1 MNTLYKYSL
10 IFLYYLIPFD
20 DSVFPQT
27 EDVGL
32 LLERNPTIKITD
44 SLNYL
49 VHNGTT
55 KLFEDAIEGGAIDYY
70 GGVVDSVLFRVLL
83 KNQWLPWQYG
93 KTFHDKISGQGIAT
107 FLNDYKEGV
116 KKFEFKLFSNS
127 ILTITKITIF
137 KPYFEETLPLNRT
150 LKAVDAHIQKP
161 RIISREEWGA
171 APPKYD
177 YTNHPYFDK
186 LTLHH
191 AACCG
196 AENIDEGMEAVRGI
210 QDFHQNGRGWNDIG
224 YHFLVDRAGNI
235 YQGRPET
242 VLGAHVGGANTG
254 NIGVCI
260 LGCYHPPE
268 ANCNQTMSLTSR
280 DSIVKLFAWISQ
292 IYGQDP
298 NVLLGHRDY
307 FGTTAC
313 PGDNVWPYL
322 SGIRSDII
330 ELQET
335 IELNFQFT
343 AYPNPFIFK
352 QTFQYDLNASA
363 HILINIYDLL
373 GRKVRM
379 VVNEDYEPGMKTFS
393 WDGKHFN
400 GEKLPAGVYFIR
412 SIINGKSE
420 TKKVLMLN

>member
-1 MNTLYKYSL
+1 MNTLYKYTL
-10 IFLYYLIPFD
+10 IFLYYLVPLFDYVIPQ
-20 DSVFPQT
+20 S
-27 EDVGL
+27 EDVGI
-32 LLERNPTIKITD
+32 LLENNPVVEITD
-44 SLNYL
+44 SLDFL
-49 VHNGTT
+49 VHASTSIY
-55 KLFEDAIEGGAIDYY
+55 FEDMIEGGAVDYV
-70 GGVVDSVLFRVLL
+70 GGKVDSVIFRVFNKGKWSL
-83 KNQWLPWQYG
+83 WQNG
-93 KTFHDKISGQGIAT
+93 KTFHDKLSGQGIAT
-107 FLNDYKEGV
+107 FLDDYNEGE
-116 KKFEFKLFSNS
+116 KRIQFKLFSNN

-137 KPYFEETLPLNRT
+137 KPFIEESLPLSRA
-150 LKAVDAHIQKP
+150 LKSVDSHIPKP

-171 APPKYD
+171 APPKYN

-196 AENIDEGMEAVRGI
+196 AENIVEGIEAVRGI

-268 ANCNQTMSLTSR
+268 ANCNQTLTLTSR
-280 DSIVKLFAWISQ
+280 DTIVKLFAWISQ
-292 IYGQDP
+292 AYGQDP

-322 SGIRSDII
+322 TGIRTDIK
-330 ELQET
+330 EFQET
-335 IELNFQFT
+335 IEINFQFS

-352 QTFQYDLNASA
+352 QTLQFELNASV
-363 HILINIYDLL
+363 HIAINIYDLL
-373 GRKVRM
+373 GRKVRTI
-379 VVNEDYEPGMKTFS
+379 VNEEYEPGIKTFS
-393 WDGKHFN
+393 WDGKNTN
-400 GEKLPAGVYFIR
+400 GKKLPAGVYFIR
-412 SIINGKSE
+412 SIINETIE